1 MAVNYDLNDDG
12 VIDVNDVRYLLKY
25 LEGTLTDEEQAAV
38 VAKLD
43 GITPSITA
51 VSDMLDAIS
60 IEISA
65 NSDTLLPLGARF
77 TSYINNKEGKNGKR
91 ITIGRD
97 VDEDMV
103 YNKTYIVTG
112 PVEIK

>member
-25 LEGTLTDEEQAAV
+25 LEGTLTEEEQAAV

-43 GITPSITA
+43 GITITITT
-51 VSDMLDAIS
+51 VTDMLDAIS
-60 IEISA
+60 FKISA
-65 NSDTLLPLGARF
+65 NSDTLLPLGTRF
-77 TSYINNKEGKNGKR
+77 TSYDLRKEGKNGKH
-91 ITIGRD
+91 IIIGSD

>member
-12 VIDVNDVRYLLKY
+12 VIDVNDVRYLHKY

-51 VSDMLDAIS
+51 VADMLDAIS

-65 NSDTLLPLGARF
+65 NSDKLLPLGTRF
-77 TSYINNKEGKNGKR
+77 TSYGGNKEGKNGKR
-91 ITIGRD
+91 ITIGSD

>member
-12 VIDVNDVRYLLKY
+12 VIDVNDVKYLLKY

-43 GITPSITA
+43 GITPNIMA
-51 VSDMLDAIS
+51 VTDMLDAIS
-60 IEISA
+60 FEISA
-65 NSDTLLPLGARF
+65 NSDKLLPLGTRF
-77 TSYINNKEGKNGKR
+77 TSYSSNKEGKNGKR